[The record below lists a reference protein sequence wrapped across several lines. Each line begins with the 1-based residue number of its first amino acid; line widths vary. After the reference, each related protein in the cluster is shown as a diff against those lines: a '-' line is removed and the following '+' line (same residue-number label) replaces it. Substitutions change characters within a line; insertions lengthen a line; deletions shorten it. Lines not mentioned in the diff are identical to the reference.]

1 MELEKLATAAV
12 TASIAKTD
20 RLSSFINSGD
30 KEPCW
35 DGNIYI
41 HEGKTRT
48 KKNIK
53 KVATQIKGKGV
64 PKTSPKATIKYPISY
79 DDLNAY
85 MMNGGTMFFVVYL
98 NKDDGSVI
106 QIYYSELLPLKIKD
120 LLKTK
125 KESYSVIFRKF
136 PTDKKQITELFLN
149 FHANAQRQASFAGKD
164 IPTIADLAKQ
174 GVLESLSF
182 HYTTSSK
189 NDSKKI
195 YPRMID
201 GKSLTLYAN
210 IKGGTAPIPV
220 EYYDSIHQV
229 TMSTTNDI
237 PVFVDGVK
245 YFENYKV
252 VYTTDTVELKIGSCV
267 SIVSPI
273 VDEPTDTV
281 VASVKV
287 QFKGTLREKIMG
299 IKLIGAMIEKRSITI
314 GKAEFPINFP
324 DEDLKNLKAK
334 NLPAVINGYERVQS
348 VLDKMNVKK
357 DLEIDVCTTEEFDN
371 LNLLVG
377 TLGDHFPVKNGPS
390 DTNRFH
396 TMKISNL
403 SLAVVYIPRTNGG
416 FTLHDYFGEHLLVTF
431 KLPDTEEPIRIS
443 QFFSLSADD
452 IVLYDNINYNTI
464 VEDIDMIYVCD
475 TTVDWTNNLL
485 LEMLKA
491 YDRSPSVE
499 LLDSIKELSEWISKK
514 KEYLSDEVVTINQ
527 LQIAKRE
534 RQLTFEEKAQ
544 LYSIITESDDAFF
557 KLGAFLLLDE
567 QDEARKLYESLE
579 KEQRTRFK
587 SFPIFNFYREKTK
600 EQV

>member
-12 TASIAKTD
+12 TTSLAKTD

-53 KVATQIKGKGV
+53 KVATQIKGKAV
-64 PKTSPKATIKYPISY
+64 SKASTKATIKYPISY

-98 NKDDGSVI
+98 NEDDGSTI
-106 QIYYSELLPLKIKD
+106 QIYYAELLPLKIKE
-120 LLKTK
+120 LFKTK
-125 KESYSVIFRKF
+125 KQNYHVVFRKF
-136 PTDKKQITELFLN
+136 PTDNKQKTELFLN
-149 FHANAQRQASFAGKD
+149 FYANAQRQASFAGKE
-164 IPTIADLAKQ
+164 IPTIAELTKQ

-182 HYTTSSK
+182 HYTTLSK
-189 NDSKKI
+189 NGSDKL

-210 IKGGTAPIPV
+210 IKGGIAPIPV
-220 EYYDSIHQV
+220 EYYDSIQQV

-237 PVFVDGVK
+237 PVSVNGIKFFDS
-245 YFENYKV
+245 YHV
-252 VYTTDTVELKIGSCV
+252 VYTANTVELKIGGCV

-273 VDEPTDTV
+273 VEEPTDTV

-287 QFKGTLREKIMG
+287 QFKGTLREKIVGM
-299 IKLIGAMIEKRSITI
+299 KLIRAMIEHRSITI
-314 GKAEFPINFP
+314 GTAEFPINFP
-324 DEDLKNLKAK
+324 DEDLKNLEAK
-334 NLPAVINGYERVQS
+334 NLPAAISGYERAQS

-357 DLEIDVCTTEEFDN
+357 DLEIDNCTTEEFDN

-377 TLGDHFPVKNGPS
+377 TLGDNLPVRNGPT

-403 SLAVVYIPRTNGG
+403 SLAVVYLPRANGG

-431 KLPDTEEPIRIS
+431 KMPEIEEPVRIS
-443 QFFSLSADD
+443 QFFSLSVTDMLAF
-452 IVLYDNINYNTI
+452 DNINFNTI
-464 VEDIDMIYVCD
+464 VEDVAMIYVND
-475 TTVDWTNNLL
+475 TTVDWANNLL
-485 LEMLKA
+485 LEMIKA
-491 YDRSPSVE
+491 YDRRESAE
-499 LLDSIKELSEWISKK
+499 LLEAIKQLSEWVSKQ
-514 KEYLSDEVVTINQ
+514 KEHLSDEVVILNQ
-527 LQIAKRE
+527 LQIVKRE
-534 RQLTFEEKAQ
+534 RQLTFDEKAQ
-544 LYSIITESDDAFF
+544 LYSIVSKSDDEFF

-567 QDEARKLYESLE
+567 QEEAQKIIDTFEPEALD
-579 KEQRTRFK
+579 RFRA
-587 SFPIFNFYREKTK
+587 FPIYQRFYSENKND
-600 EQV
+600 

>member
-12 TASIAKTD
+12 TTSLAKTD

-53 KVATQIKGKGV
+53 KVATQIKGKAV
-64 PKTSPKATIKYPISY
+64 SKASTKATIKYPISY

-98 NKDDGSVI
+98 NEDDGSTI
-106 QIYYSELLPLKIKD
+106 QIYYAELLPLKIKE
-120 LLKTK
+120 LFKTK
-125 KESYSVIFRKF
+125 KQNYHVVFRKF
-136 PTDKKQITELFLN
+136 PTDNKQKTELFLN
-149 FHANAQRQASFAGKD
+149 FYANAQRQASFAGKE
-164 IPTIADLAKQ
+164 IPTIAELTKQ

-182 HYTTSSK
+182 HYTTLSK
-189 NDSKKI
+189 NGSDKL

-220 EYYDSIHQV
+220 EYYDSIQQV

-237 PVFVDGVK
+237 PVSVNGIKFFDS
-245 YFENYKV
+245 YHV
-252 VYTTDTVELKIGSCV
+252 VYTANTVELKIGGCV

-273 VDEPTDTV
+273 VEEPTDTV

-287 QFKGTLREKIMG
+287 QFKGTLREKIVGM
-299 IKLIGAMIEKRSITI
+299 KLIRAMIEHRSITI
-314 GKAEFPINFP
+314 GTAEFPINFP
-324 DEDLKNLKAK
+324 DEDLKNLEAK
-334 NLPAVINGYERVQS
+334 NLPAAISGYERAQS

-357 DLEIDVCTTEEFDN
+357 DLEIDNCTTEEFDN

-377 TLGDHFPVKNGPS
+377 TLGDNLPVRNGPT

-403 SLAVVYIPRTNGG
+403 SLAVVYLPRANGG

-431 KLPDTEEPIRIS
+431 KMPEIEEPVRIS
-443 QFFSLSADD
+443 QFFSLSVTDMLAF
-452 IVLYDNINYNTI
+452 DNINFNTI
-464 VEDIDMIYVCD
+464 VEDVAMIYVND
-475 TTVDWTNNLL
+475 TTVDWANNLL
-485 LEMLKA
+485 LEMIKA
-491 YDRSPSVE
+491 YDRRESAE
-499 LLDSIKELSEWISKK
+499 LLEAIKQLSEWVSKQ
-514 KEYLSDEVVTINQ
+514 KEHLSDEVVILNQ
-527 LQIAKRE
+527 LQIVKRE
-534 RQLTFEEKAQ
+534 RQLTFDEKAQ
-544 LYSIITESDDAFF
+544 LYSIVSKSDDEFF

-567 QDEARKLYESLE
+567 QEEAQKIIDTFEPEALD
-579 KEQRTRFK
+579 RFRA
-587 SFPIFNFYREKTK
+587 FPIYQRFYSENKND
-600 EQV
+600 